1 MLYIISK
8 NIKCYCIKIKI
19 KCIKCIKSLNVRHDL
34 KTTCE
39 RNIMKY
45 DVRKTIISI

>member
-19 KCIKCIKSLNVRHDL
+19 KCIKSLNVRHNLNNDMR
-34 KTTCE
+34 E
-39 RNIMKY
+39 KY
-45 DVRKTIISI
+45 SKI